1 MKYYDHYIL
10 AQGGIHDITAFA
22 VAFNFKFFAGRS
34 NWFHESSF
42 LRLTHVVFP
51 IAHGLHVFMSCFTL
65 LVSRLHFHRS
75 ARAAH
80 VGHRR
85 WPSQFF
91 TGDSFHLRDV
101 RCSCIAFHGLSWAF
115 NHSFA
120 VHL

>member
-1 MKYYDHYIL
+1 MS
-10 AQGGIHDITAFA
+10 
-22 VAFNFKFFAGRS
+22 FF
-34 NWFHESSF
+34 
-42 LRLTHVVFP
+42 LLLTVY
-51 IAHGLHVFMSCFTL
+51 MCSCHFFTL

-91 TGDSFHLRDV
+91 TGDSFHLSDV
-101 RCSCIAFHGLSWAF
+101 RCSGIAFHGLSWTF